1 VGFSENTVLS
11 AILTNAKLSKL
22 EANTLSRRAQNGLA
36 RAIIPA
42 STSYDGDVIF
52 TLASGQIRKEP
63 DIVYELATEAVRR
76 SIISGVKNTESL
88 GNFPT
93 AKSLRKK

>member
-1 VGFSENTVLS
+1 
-11 AILTNAKLSKL
+11 
-22 EANTLSRRAQNGLA
+22 SRRAQNGLA

-52 TLASGQIRKEP
+52 TLASGQTRKEP

-76 SIISGVKNTESL
+76 SIISGVENAESL
-88 GNFPT
+88 GNYP
-93 AKSLRKK
+93 AVKDLREK